1 MPAEE
6 EDPQALD
13 HEQRE
18 GVRDAECGGE
28 KLGVPDVWDPCGTQR
43 LLVDGRGDDSVD
55 LARPRD
61 LASSLDIRGGGF
73 PSSRCH
79 RSRRYSIGARDGHID
94 ELTVLGHTQPKRL
107 RASPQHM
114 HAADEPHIVLP
125 ERWRPQGLEADLGTD
140 ASGFP
145 HGDSDPSQ
153 NRTNLPSYL
162 QGLRHRRAKGPAQT
176 TRWEVTSLNE
186 AEILRRTLE
195 QSAEAKRAAI
205 KPLSAPFEAACRAI
219 GDRLQAGGTLF
230 TCGNGGSMCDAMH
243 LVGEMIGR
251 FAYDRLAIRA
261 VTLGANP
268 ASVTAIA
275 NDYSYVDVLLREADA
290 LIAPGDAL
298 IGISTSG
305 GAQNITAVARLA
317 RERGAFVVGLTGRSG
332 GILAAECDVELR
344 APSDATPRIQ
354 EVHITLIHA
363 LCEALEARLRPPTA

>member
-1 MPAEE
+1 
-6 EDPQALD
+6 
-13 HEQRE
+13 
-18 GVRDAECGGE
+18 
-28 KLGVPDVWDPCGTQR
+28 
-43 LLVDGRGDDSVD
+43 
-55 LARPRD
+55 
-61 LASSLDIRGGGF
+61 
-73 PSSRCH
+73 
-79 RSRRYSIGARDGHID
+79 
-94 ELTVLGHTQPKRL
+94 
-107 RASPQHM
+107 
-114 HAADEPHIVLP
+114 
-125 ERWRPQGLEADLGTD
+125 
-140 ASGFP
+140 
-145 HGDSDPSQ
+145 
-153 NRTNLPSYL
+153 
-162 QGLRHRRAKGPAQT
+162 
-176 TRWEVTSLNE
+176 
-186 AEILRRTLE
+186 
-195 QSAEAKRAAI
+195 
-205 KPLSAPFEAACRAI
+205 
-219 GDRLQAGGTLF
+219 
-230 TCGNGGSMCDAMH
+230 MCDAMH

-251 FAYDRLAIRA
+251 FAYDRSAIRA